1 MKKLILSVF
10 LLFTA
15 SVLLAQDGTYVRET
29 NTIDLQGNK
38 KAAINLW
45 CDDGWWQFNWS

>member
-15 SVLLAQDGTYVRET
+15 SVLLAQDGLMCEKQIPLIYRK
-29 NTIDLQGNK
+29 IK
-38 KAAINLW
+38 KPL
-45 CDDGWWQFNWS
+45 